1 MAHRI
6 LIVDDSAIIRHSI
19 RACIE
24 HNTDWEVC
32 GEAENGQVA
41 IEKVRA
47 LHPDVVTLDWQMPV
61 MNGLEA
67 AREISRIDPFA
78 TLLMI
83 TLHENLLLTQEAHS
97 AGIKEVLS
105 KTDRVSE
112 HLIAS
117 LKSVVA
123 HN

>member
-1 MAHRI
+1 
-6 LIVDDSAIIRHSI
+6 
-19 RACIE
+19 
-24 HNTDWEVC
+24 
-32 GEAENGQVA
+32 
-41 IEKVRA
+41 
-47 LHPDVVTLDWQMPV
+47 MPV

-67 AREISRIDPFA
+67 AREISRIAPLA

-83 TLHENLLLTQEAHS
+83 TLHENLLLTQEAHA

-105 KTDRVSE
+105 KTDAVSD

-117 LKSVVA
+117 LKSVTA